1 MAKRIKI
8 APLWYPKEWLSDE
21 TDQSGH
27 AIPLPKEKRK
37 KLNLPALN
45 THLVNIIEKN
55 GVWRS
60 AQWPYLVMQL
70 VNAGMRKKNLTF
82 RQVHARNLENVMR
95 YIAFH
100 SDALSGCINFS
111 KLIVEIAPTIGV
123 STSTM
128 YYMIKELY
136 VMGLLDESEY
146 SSFGAHDILHGGV
159 LPKTMCATPLFYEM
173 IGIDYGQ
180 LFKYK
185 EKEIAKRKAIAKKR
199 GKVFDP
205 NEELK
210 KICQNNMLRVWEHRH
225 TQQESSYKIK
235 IRDMPEVQR
244 MAYIAKKLV
253 KRIMDKG
260 WQVRTD
266 AKTINKMAYN
276 LLNRM
281 GLAPKPKSSPIPT

>member
-1 MAKRIKI
+1 MARKITI
-8 APLWYPKEWLSDE
+8 APLWYPQEWLSDDL
-21 TDQSGH
+21 DQNGFPL
-27 AIPLPKEKRK
+27 PLPKEQRK

-45 THLVNIIEKN
+45 NHLVNIIEKN

-70 VNAGMRKKNLTF
+70 VDAGMRKKNLTF
-82 RQVHARNLENVMR
+82 RQVHARNLENVIR

-136 VMGLLDESEY
+136 VMGLLDEAEY

-159 LPKTMCATPLFYEM
+159 LPRTMCATPLFYEVM
-173 IGIDYGQ
+173 GISYGQ
-180 LFKYK
+180 LFEYK
-185 EKEIAKRKAIAKKR
+185 EKEITKRKAIAKKK
-199 GKVFDP
+199 GKPFDP

-235 IRDMPEVQR
+235 ISDMPEVER
-244 MAYIAKKLV
+244 MSYISKNLV
-253 KRIMDKG
+253 KQIIKKG
-260 WQVRTD
+260 WQVKTD
-266 AKTINKMAYN
+266 ARTISKMAYN

-281 GLAPKPKSSPIPT
+281 GLAPKPKLTPT